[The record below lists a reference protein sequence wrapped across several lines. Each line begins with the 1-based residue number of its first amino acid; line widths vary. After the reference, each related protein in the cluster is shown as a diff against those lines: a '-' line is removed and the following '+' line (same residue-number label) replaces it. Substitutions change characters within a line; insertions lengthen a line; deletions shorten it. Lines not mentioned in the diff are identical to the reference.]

1 MAQIEIA
8 TLGGGCFW
16 CVEAVY
22 QRVDGILNVK
32 PGYAGGHVKNPTY
45 KEICTGKTGHAE
57 VAKIEYDTT
66 IINFNQIL
74 NIFWQAH
81 DPTTLNRQG
90 NDVGTQ
96 YRSVIFYHNN
106 QQKLKAEDSKKNAE
120 NSNYWVEPIVTEI
133 TELNNYTDAE
143 DYHDNYYDNNPNQP
157 YCLFVIRPKLNILE
171 APLEDVSVL
180 ASIPPVQDSASDI
193 LSFFL
198 INFFIKEFIR
208 QNNYLKT

>member
-1 MAQIEIA
+1 MAQTETA

-22 QRVDGILNVK
+22 QRVKGVVSVK
-32 PGYAGGHVKNPTY
+32 PGYAGGHVQNPTY

-57 VAKIEYDTT
+57 VAQIVFDNNILSYK
-66 IINFNQIL
+66 QIL

-96 YRSVIFYHNN
+96 YRSVIFYHNED
-106 QQKLKAEDSKKNAE
+106 QKEIAEWSKQDADK
-120 NSNYWVEPIVTEI
+120 SKYWSDPIVTEI
-133 TELNNYTDAE
+133 TNLNNYSDAE

-157 YCLFVIRPKLNILE
+157 YCLFVIRPKLNKLQKDG
-171 APLEDVSVL
+171 LFD
-180 ASIPPVQDSASDI
+180 
-193 LSFFL
+193 
-198 INFFIKEFIR
+198 
-208 QNNYLKT
+208 